1 MNPFPENTQDLK
13 DNRAAYIELIEEY
26 IEEYNWNTNI
36 KEMMSALVS
45 TVNNKYVN
53 DGSVDIYEMI
63 ELSKSLISSRI
74 NNAVVTMGEESRKNI
89 AQYL

>member
-13 DNRAAYIELIEEY
+13 DNRAEYIKLIEEY
-26 IEEYNWNTNI
+26 IEEYNWNTNV

-45 TVNNKYVN
+45 TVNNVYVN

>member
-13 DNRAAYIELIEEY
+13 DNRAEYIKLIEEY
-26 IEEYNWNTNI
+26 IEEYNWNTNV

-45 TVNNKYVN
+45 TVNNAYVN

>member
-13 DNRAAYIELIEEY
+13 DDRAEYIQLIEEY
-26 IEEYNWNTNI
+26 IEEYNWNTNV

-45 TVNNKYVN
+45 TVNNVYVN

>member
-13 DNRAAYIELIEEY
+13 DNRVEYIQLIEEY
-26 IEEYNWNTNI
+26 IEEFNWNTNV

-45 TVNNKYVN
+45 TVNNVYVN